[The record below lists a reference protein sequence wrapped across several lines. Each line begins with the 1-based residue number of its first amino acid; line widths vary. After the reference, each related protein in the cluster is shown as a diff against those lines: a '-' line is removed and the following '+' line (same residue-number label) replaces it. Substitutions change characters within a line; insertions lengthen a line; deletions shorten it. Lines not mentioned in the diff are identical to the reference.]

1 MDMNTGHE
9 TATNMENDKSQGSM
23 HRHGQRGHH
32 CRRLSGQTAAQDQT
46 QGAGTEGAR
55 GKGPGCRRHGQGR
68 GQCEHHDQKRD
79 RHQGQ
84 GARSC
89 QNEALPQ
96 EAAPVSSEEE
106 KPIE

>member
-46 QGAGTEGAR
+46 QGAGTEGTR

-79 RHQGQ
+79 R
-84 GARSC
+84 
-89 QNEALPQ
+89 
-96 EAAPVSSEEE
+96 APGPVNMRHCRRKRPPFPMRRKS
-106 KPIE
+106 P

>member
-46 QGAGTEGAR
+46 QGAGTEGTR
-55 GKGPGCRRHGQGR
+55 GERPGVPPVRTGTGSVRALTRSDERRVGKECRSRWSPYH
-68 GQCEHHDQKRD
+68 
-79 RHQGQ
+79 
-84 GARSC
+84 
-89 QNEALPQ
+89 
-96 EAAPVSSEEE
+96 
-106 KPIE
+106 